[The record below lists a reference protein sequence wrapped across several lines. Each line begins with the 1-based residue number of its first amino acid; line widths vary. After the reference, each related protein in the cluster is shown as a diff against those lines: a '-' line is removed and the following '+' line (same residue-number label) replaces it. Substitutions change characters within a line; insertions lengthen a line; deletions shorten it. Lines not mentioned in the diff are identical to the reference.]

1 MLMKWRSKLHSLIG
15 LLAMLIM
22 VALPMLTVSATA
34 YASAGCPDGCGGGS
48 SLDTSIGTFVYAEA
62 YVGQLVSD
70 VKANTKDD
78 TSFFSTDTAVYIK
91 NPGSVPGGQPI
102 EATYNAARSEATG
115 TDTYSY
121 GVTYDCTTSGIAST
135 DLTPSTP
142 HWTIS
147 YIVDQQLSSNV
158 DSDTQIQGNA
168 YYNHISSLPSGKSK
182 GSASSGPVSTP
193 TLGAPSSCFPY
204 TTGPI
209 LLDNYNQL
217 NPTDQAEYP
226 ANAATIAALGS
237 GGGGGGG
244 GGGST
249 PEDQCAGDSSAGV
262 LGWILCPLIDV
273 ATGTINDVVK
283 NFLVPELQVQPFN
296 QGSAAYQV
304 WDNIRT
310 LANVM
315 FVIAFMV
322 IIFANVLQFNIET
335 YTIKKMLPRL
345 VAAVI
350 LVQFSFITS
359 AAIVD
364 ASNILGNGISAL
376 LTLPV
381 HDSLTS
387 AATGNPVGNGSTG
400 PGVLSYMGGILE
412 AGIAIGTATLLVG
425 VPTLVI
431 AAVGALISAIGVL
444 FTIIVRRL
452 IITML
457 VIAAPL
463 AFALWILPNT
473 EKYFKMWLSNFIKVA
488 LMYPIIMFIL
498 SAAALGAVAEQNTAA
513 GSTGSHSAIQA
524 LLGSLF
530 PIIAF
535 FMIPMTFK
543 WAGSAMGFASN
554 YVSGITSGARSGAT
568 NSMKNSRWKESL
580 DKNRAERKEAK
591 LHSAVEAGGF
601 KGWAA
606 GARTRGDFLGKNR
619 KLGFGR
625 LKPSDELERRQM
637 EQELEMAQHATE
649 TNMPLRRQAHARQ
662 LEQQALSAVT
672 AMHEKESSSELL
684 KSLQDA
690 ARRKDTT
697 AAKAIAGLASKQG
710 VLDQPEYL
718 TTMLS
723 AFDMSTDTGKDEAQK
738 AINYARDQNYGA
750 IQKDNYLLSR
760 MDVTKGDVL
769 AADGSLTLGVGREE
783 VISGMAPERLANQ
796 TGKGHLV
803 TKNVQ
808 VQQADGTLKGS
819 MDIIPASTLET
830 VRTSQMLKTKIVAG
844 GDLDQIISRGTARTA
859 PRPAAGGGSV
869 DDLGVAGATPTPP
882 PTTPPPSGP
891 RPGDTVS
898 PGGVVLPPGVRDRDE

>member
-1 MLMKWRSKLHSLIG
+1 MLMRVAKKSLRVKTGLG
-15 LLAMLIM
+15 LLFVGLLMAVGLFGAGQKQPQAMAISQKQLEQQ
-22 VALPMLTVSATA
+22 AFTACGSSATISDCVTGYIA
-34 YASAGCPDGCGGGS
+34 GYNGATEPKNSDGFYQQGYTLGVEAKNGGNGGNTTGNTPQPPGVTQTITQKGFNYCNNSYSGDVGNCTNGYEWGYMGLAKPSPCNSYCAAGYAQGVSDLSNDKSNAPAGCPSSPTSAELLACQAGASGGS
-48 SLDTSIGTFVYAEA
+48 S
-62 YVGQLVSD
+62 GQSE
-70 VKANTKDD
+70 
-78 TSFFSTDTAVYIK
+78 SSTC
-91 NPGSVPGGQPI
+91 S
-102 EATYNAARSEATG
+102 
-115 TDTYSY
+115 SY
-121 GVTYDCTTSGIAST
+121 T
-135 DLTPSTP
+135 
-142 HWTIS
+142 
-147 YIVDQQLSSNV
+147 
-158 DSDTQIQGNA
+158 
-168 YYNHISSLPSGKSK
+168 
-182 GSASSGPVSTP
+182 GSALTACQATWTASSSMATP
-193 TLGAPSSCFPY
+193 
-204 TTGPI
+204 
-209 LLDNYNQL
+209 
-217 NPTDQAEYP
+217 PT
-226 ANAATIAALGS
+226 S
-237 GGGGGGG
+237 
-244 GGGST
+244 
-249 PEDQCAGDSSAGV
+249 EDQCAGDSSAGV

-273 ATGTINDVVK
+273 ATGTINDIVK
-283 NFLVPELQVQPFN
+283 NFLVPELKVQPFES
-296 QGSAAYQV
+296 GSAAYQV
-304 WDNIRT
+304 WDNLRT

-350 LVQFSFITS
+350 LVQFSFIIS

-364 ASNILGNGISAL
+364 ASNILGDGISSL

-381 HDSLTS
+381 HDTLKS
-387 AATGNPVGNGSTG
+387 AATGNAVGSGSTG

-431 AAVGALISAIGVL
+431 AAIGALISAIGVL

-473 EKYFKMWLSNFIKVA
+473 ERYFKMWLSNFIKVA

-498 SAAALGAVAEQNTAA
+498 SAAALGAVAEQNTASGTA
-513 GSTGSHSAIQA
+513 NAQHSAVQA

-543 WAGSAMGFASN
+543 WAGSAMGFATG
-554 YVSGITSGARSGAT
+554 YISGITSGARGGTT
-568 NSMKNSRWKESL
+568 NAMKNSRWKENL

-591 LHSAVEAGGF
+591 LHSALEAGGF

-606 GARTRGDFLGKNR
+606 GARTRGDFLGQNR
-619 KLGFGR
+619 RLTLRGR
-625 LKPSDELERRQM
+625 KPSDELERRRM

-684 KSLQDA
+684 DSLKDA
-690 ARRKDTT
+690 AKRKDTT

-718 TTMLS
+718 SAMLS
-723 AFDMSTDTGKDEAQK
+723 AFDMSTDTGKDDAQK

-750 IQKDNYLLSR
+750 IQKDNFLLSR

-769 AADGSLTLGVGREE
+769 AEDGSLTLGVGRED
-783 VISGMAPERLANQ
+783 VISGMAPERLASQ

-819 MDIIPASTLET
+819 IDIIPASTLET
-830 VRTSQMLKTKIVAG
+830 VRTSPMLKTKIVAG
-844 GDLDQIISRGTARTA
+844 GDLDQIITRRTTAPTPRTA
-859 PRPAAGGGSV
+859 PPRGV
-869 DDLGVAGATPTPP
+869 DDLGVAGAT
-882 PTTPPPSGP
+882 TTPPGT
-891 RPGDTVS
+891 RS
-898 PGGVVLPPGVRDRDE
+898 PDE